1 MTAPSESRDGA
12 VVVESNAQ
20 VEGMGR
26 SRTGGVAVAGS
37 GTDDRAVR
45 LAVRDVRIGYR
56 ERRSGRFFAAI
67 EDLSFEIK
75 DNEFIAIVGPSGCGK
90 TTFLSAVA
98 GLLEI
103 AGGALELHGQPIK
116 GPGRDR
122 SLVFQQHSLFP
133 WRTVTANVGFG
144 LEAQRRLDVHGRRR
158 VSELIELVGLKGK
171 EGKYPRELSGGMSQ
185 RVNLARAL
193 ATDPDLLL
201 LDEPF
206 ASLDAQTREV
216 MQEEL
221 TRVWQADAAGAGKTA
236 LFITHDVPEAVFLAD
251 RVLVF
256 SASPG
261 HLVESVDIDLPRPRD
276 PDVKRS
282 KEFAELN
289 DHVLDL
295 VMQQAAISRGEVR

>member
-1 MTAPSESRDGA
+1 M
-12 VVVESNAQ
+12 
-20 VEGMGR
+20 
-26 SRTGGVAVAGS
+26 AGS
-37 GTDDRAVR
+37 GGRDRAVK

-56 ERRSGRFFAAI
+56 ERRNGRFFAAVQN
-67 EDLSFEIK
+67 LSFEIK

-98 GLLEI
+98 GLIEI
-103 AGGALELHGQPIK
+103 ASGSLELNGHAIQ
-116 GPGRDR
+116 GPGPDR

-144 LEAQRRLDVHGRRR
+144 LEAQGRLDEHGRRR
-158 VSELIELVGLKGK
+158 VSDLIELVGLNGK

-206 ASLDAQTREV
+206 AALDAQTREV

-221 TRVWQADAAGAGKTA
+221 TRVWQADSASGGKTA
-236 LFITHDVPEAVFLAD
+236 LFITHDVPEAVYLAD

-261 HLVESVDIDLPRPRD
+261 RLVESVDIDLPRPRD
-276 PDVKRS
+276 PGVKRS

-289 DHVLDL
+289 DHVLGL
-295 VMQQAAISRGEVR
+295 VMQQAAISRGGAR

>member
-1 MTAPSESRDGA
+1 MH
-12 VVVESNAQ
+12 
-20 VEGMGR
+20 
-26 SRTGGVAVAGS
+26 
-37 GTDDRAVR
+37 RAVK
-45 LAVRDVRIGYR
+45 LQVRDVCLGYR
-56 ERRSGRFFAAI
+56 ERRTGSFFAAVQ
-67 EDLSFEIK
+67 DLGFEIH

-98 GLLEI
+98 GLLPIEY
-103 AGGALELHGQPIK
+103 GTLELNGAPIT

-122 SLVFQQHSLFP
+122 SLVFQQASLFP
-133 WRTVTANVGFG
+133 WRNVTANIAYG
-144 LEAQRRLDVHGRRR
+144 LEAQGRLDAHGKQR
-158 VSELIELVGLKGK
+158 VAELVRLVGLDGN

-206 ASLDAQTREV
+206 AALDAQTREV

-221 TRVWQADAAGAGKTA
+221 TRVWQSDQEGGGKTA

-261 HLVESVDIDLPRPRD
+261 RLVESVTIDLPRPRD
-276 PDVKRS
+276 REVKRS
-282 KEFAELN
+282 PEFAELS
-289 DHVLDL
+289 DRLLDL
-295 VMQQAAISRGEVR
+295 VMRQSGLRNGQASS